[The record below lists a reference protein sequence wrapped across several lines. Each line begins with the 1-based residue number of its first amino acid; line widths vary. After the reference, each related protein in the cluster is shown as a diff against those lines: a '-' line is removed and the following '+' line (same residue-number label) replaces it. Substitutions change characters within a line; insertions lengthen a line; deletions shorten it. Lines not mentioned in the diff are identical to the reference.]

1 MVTETCTLQGEKNP
15 FGAFWPLAEAGGKA
29 FRLYNKNPTQGS
41 GPRATERSHPDPL
54 LSVSFCGATSCVE
67 VHMCAFVWK
76 CTFVHMCAS
85 LAWKQQIKSSIYAY
99 YLQLIESL
107 STSKEKDIYEYFYL
121 FNVLNSRVTRK
132 SSCRG
137 KHSLT
142 LESVFSSPLKTR
154 SLSTD

>member
-67 VHMCAFVWK
+67 VHMCVLVYNLCGGLRTSNLF
-76 CTFVHMCAS
+76 
-85 LAWKQQIKSSIYAY
+85 LLRQSS
-99 YLQLIESL
+99 
-107 STSKEKDIYEYFYL
+107 STGLDLPENAIGL
-121 FNVLNSRVTRK
+121 L
-132 SSCRG
+132 
-137 KHSLT
+137 
-142 LESVFSSPLKTR
+142 TR
-154 SLSTD
+154 SSLVLIVHYPSGVLR